1 MGKAKRRIGGS
12 IYRSNRHSKA
22 LTIKWYVHGKAYT
35 EAAGTSDNRKAE
47 NMLKA
52 RIKDADSGIIQSTKS
67 TVGDLI
73 RSYIDSLKV
82 DRVDYYSKIEDI
94 WRRHLSGTFAT
105 VKANYLTTD
114 MLRSYVTKRQSE
126 EIVVRSKLKTG
137 EVQESK
143 TGKFP
148 QPATINRELAAI
160 RAAYFL
166 ARKESKIAAVP
177 SFPMLSEA
185 GNVRKG
191 FLTDEQYS
199 RLAEQTANE
208 GLWLRGVITL
218 LSTYGWRKGEALEY
232 LRVNQIDLSAGTIR
246 LLDSKNGDGRLVVM
260 TDEVKQIIAACIE
273 GKQPNDCVFTRD
285 GEPVGEF
292 RKTWARVCVRAGLGE
307 ILEVGG
313 LKHPKYTGLLVH
325 DLRRTGV
332 RNLRRLGVPESVAMK
347 VSGHRTA
354 SMFKRYDITD
364 EADMREV
371 ARKLNE
377 KNLDRSN
384 LGRMEQEEKPIT
396 VQ

>member
-82 DRVDYYSKIEDI
+82 DRVDYYSKVEDV
-94 WRRHLSGTFAT
+94 WRRHLSGTFAN

-148 QPATINRELAAI
+148 QPPPSTGSSPPSEQRISWLVRNPRSLLSRATQCSPKPATI
-160 RAAYFL
+160 
-166 ARKESKIAAVP
+166 AR
-177 SFPMLSEA
+177 
-185 GNVRKG
+185 G
-191 FLTDEQYS
+191 F
-199 RLAEQTANE
+199 
-208 GLWLRGVITL
+208 
-218 LSTYGWRKGEALEY
+218 
-232 LRVNQIDLSAGTIR
+232 
-246 LLDSKNGDGRLVVM
+246 
-260 TDEVKQIIAACIE
+260 
-273 GKQPNDCVFTRD
+273 
-285 GEPVGEF
+285 
-292 RKTWARVCVRAGLGE
+292 
-307 ILEVGG
+307 
-313 LKHPKYTGLLVH
+313 
-325 DLRRTGV
+325 
-332 RNLRRLGVPESVAMK
+332 
-347 VSGHRTA
+347 
-354 SMFKRYDITD
+354 
-364 EADMREV
+364 
-371 ARKLNE
+371 
-377 KNLDRSN
+377 
-384 LGRMEQEEKPIT
+384 
-396 VQ
+396 

>member
-1 MGKAKRRIGGS
+1 
-12 IYRSNRHSKA
+12 
-22 LTIKWYVHGKAYT
+22 
-35 EAAGTSDNRKAE
+35 
-47 NMLKA
+47 MLKA
-52 RIKDADSGIIQSTKS
+52 RIKDADSGIVQSTKA
-67 TVGDLI
+67 TVGDLV

-82 DRVDYYSKIEDI
+82 DGVDYYSKVEDI
-94 WRRHLSGTFAT
+94 WRRHLSGTFAN

-114 MLRSYVTKRQSE
+114 MLRSYITKRQSE

-260 TDEVKQIIAACIE
+260 TDEVKQMIAACIE

-292 RKTWARVCVRAGLGE
+292 RKTWVRVCVRAGLGE
-307 ILEVGG
+307 ILEVRG